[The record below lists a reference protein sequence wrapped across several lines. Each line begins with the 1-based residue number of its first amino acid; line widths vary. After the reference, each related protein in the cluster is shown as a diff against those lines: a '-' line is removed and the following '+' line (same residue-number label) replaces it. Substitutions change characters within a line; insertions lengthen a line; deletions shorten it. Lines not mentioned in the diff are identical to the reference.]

1 MDKKILI
8 ILLILS
14 SFQNLIVSQSR
25 WSNNYL
31 EGEDPFGECIIES
44 YDNGYLLAG
53 RYGPNYPSFN
63 WLLKTD
69 VNGNVLWMKTLG
81 EENSFLVTSL
91 GLDQSDDGSV
101 FLVGNTSHYSENN
114 YDPIIMKLNSCGEKE
129 WCKVFIEDDNNYA
142 DAIVITQDNGI
153 VVLLRYMST
162 IPFTDRICLAK
173 FNSSGSLQWKHCYN
187 GLDTSVYNEDGR
199 DITLT
204 PDNGFLITGECD
216 YESPIPPHAWWSKPY
231 YIKVDSMGNFEWEKV
246 VHGEITDKGG
256 AAWNTVL
263 SHDSNYYYSSISHY
277 YHPPYGNAPALLK
290 MGLDG
295 AVIDIYDLA
304 PIGDYG
310 KMVQAKFI
318 TNTTLLA
325 SATWGEG
332 GGPQAVVIDTL
343 GNILHSNRLL
353 ENEWMANT
361 EVTYDKKL
369 LFLTNIHDQYDNFS
383 TFLFKLNQQLESDTI
398 YSQPFVY
405 DSLCPYQ
412 IVDDTIS
419 PGNCG
424 LIVGIKEI
432 FPERNSSSLLKIFP
446 NPTKH
451 KFTIESNITSTFG
464 TVVEIHDLYGVKI
477 NTYNLNAGQN
487 RIEIDVSSWING
499 LYLVRVLHK
508 SGIVENG
515 KIIVQ

>member
-1 MDKKILI
+1 MRRILFTTICCI
-8 ILLILS
+8 IIAILPA
-14 SFQNLIVSQSR
+14 QHR
-25 WSNNYL
+25 WTNSYL
-31 EGEDPFGECIIES
+31 DGEDPFGECITES

-69 VNGNVLWMKTLG
+69 VNGNVLWKKTLG

-91 GLDQSDDGSV
+91 GLDQSGSGSI
-101 FLVGNTSHYSENN
+101 FLVGNTSYYSEND

-142 DAIVITQDNGI
+142 DAIVLTQDNGI

-173 FNSSGSLQWKHCYN
+173 FNSLGSLQWKQCYN
-187 GLDTSVYNEDGR
+187 GSDTSVYNEDGR

-231 YIKVDSMGNFEWEKV
+231 FIKVDSVGDFEWELV
-246 VHGEITDKGG
+246 VHAEITNKGG

-263 SHDSNYYYSSISHY
+263 SPDSNYFYSSISHH

-295 AVIDIYDLA
+295 NVLDIYDLA
-304 PIGDYG
+304 PIGEYG

-318 TNTTLLA
+318 TDTTLMA
-325 SATWGEG
+325 SASWGEG
-332 GGPQAVVIDTL
+332 GGPEAVVIDTL
-343 GNILHSNRLL
+343 GNILYSDRLL

-369 LFLTNIHDQYDNFS
+369 LFLTNIHDQNDNFS

-419 PGNCG
+419 PDNCG
-424 LIVGIKEI
+424 LIVGSKEI
-432 FPERNSSSLLKIFP
+432 FPEKKTGSILRIFP
-446 NPTKH
+446 NPTKDR
-451 KFTIESNITSTFG
+451 FTIESNI
-464 TVVEIHDLYGVKI
+464 EIKEGSVIEIYDLYGEKI
-477 NTYNLNAGQN
+477 KTSKLYNGQSE
-487 RIEIDVSSWING
+487 IEIDASSWING
-499 LYLVRVLHK
+499 LYLIRILHEC
-508 SGIVENG
+508 GIMENG
-515 KIIVQ
+515 KIIVQS